1 MEEWR
6 RQLIPQSYHFITG
19 SRYFFFGWYQLSFAC
34 ALLSSCTIPWGPA
47 HIWHVA
53 MATAVLEN
61 VHVSHDVINY
71 RHRFPLHLSEEDR
84 DADRLGGEEKGKMM
98 FMRKS

>member
-1 MEEWR
+1 
-6 RQLIPQSYHFITG
+6 
-19 SRYFFFGWYQLSFAC
+19 
-34 ALLSSCTIPWGPA
+34 
-47 HIWHVA
+47 